1 MAYCNY
7 NKIIKI
13 EFDSEKSGKNEI
25 RRGLPF
31 GLVEMFEW
39 GTAVFFED
47 NRNDYSEIRIVAL
60 GFIELR
66 LHVICFTPI
75 DDGVRII
82 SFCKANKREVRN
94 YEQEILNR

>member
-1 MAYCNY
+1 MSYCNY
-7 NKIIKI
+7 NKIINI
-13 EFDSEKSGKNEI
+13 EFDSEKSTRNESQ
-25 RRGLPF
+25 RGLPF
-31 GLVEMFEW
+31 ELVKTFVWE
-39 GTAVFFED
+39 TAVFFED
-47 NRNDYSEIRIVAL
+47 NRNDYCERRIVAL

-82 SFCKANKREVRN
+82 SFRKANKRELRN

>member
-13 EFDSEKSGKNEI
+13 EFDSEKSRKNEI
-25 RRGLPF
+25 SRGLPF
-31 GLVEMFEW
+31 EIVEIFEW
-39 GTAVFFED
+39 ETAVFFED
-47 NRNDYSEIRIVAL
+47 NRNDYGENRIVAL

-66 LHVICFTPI
+66 LHVICFTSI
-75 DDGVRII
+75 DDSVRII
-82 SFCKANKREVRN
+82 SFRKANKREVRN